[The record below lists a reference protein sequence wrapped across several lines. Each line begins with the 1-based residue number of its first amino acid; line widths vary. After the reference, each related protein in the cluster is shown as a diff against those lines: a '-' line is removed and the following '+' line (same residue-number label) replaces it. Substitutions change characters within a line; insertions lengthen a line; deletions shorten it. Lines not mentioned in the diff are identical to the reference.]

1 MKKSAAILSL
11 IFSLNSIT
19 VFGQSFQN
27 NIAPV
32 SLKSVY
38 ASFHEEKTIF
48 YSSSL
53 LAEWMKE
60 RKSAKA
66 VLGYTKEGRT
76 VDAYYFPG
84 SSNKKALVIGGM
96 HGSELSSIEIAKK
109 LIQTLSEGELPY
121 YNVVIIPSL
130 FPDNASKAIAPM
142 TKSKNNTGRYTTDAS
157 VDPNRQMPQPGKAFN
172 REFPFDIYGRFI
184 EQENQFLLQ
193 LVQDYM
199 PSRIANLHAIKDVT
213 KAGIY
218 ADPRTDCDGYALG
231 FSTDSSLAVTMADMI
246 ESNGGKVPGN
256 NLRQAPTALYYHDP
270 EIASMGFFQKR
281 NFLGSSLPG
290 SRGYGASMGGWA
302 TTAVCYET
310 GRRDAARLIT
320 VEFPGYEPSFAYE
333 GESKMACVLNIELY
347 VKAVRNIFLE
357 ENFVE

>member
-11 IFSLNSIT
+11 IFSLINIT
-19 VFGQSFQN
+19 VLGQSIQN
-27 NIAPV
+27 NIALFSFKPD
-32 SLKSVY
+32 Y
-38 ASFHEEKTIF
+38 ASLQKDKAIF
-48 YSSSL
+48 YSPGL
-53 LAEWMKE
+53 VEQWMKE
-60 RKSAKA
+60 SKPAKA

-76 VDAYYFPG
+76 VEAYYFPG
-84 SSNKKALVIGGM
+84 SSNKKALIVGGM
-96 HGSELSSIEIAKK
+96 HGSELSSIEIAKR
-109 LIQTLSEGELPY
+109 LIQILSEGERPY
-121 YNVVIIPSL
+121 YNVVVIPSL
-130 FPDNASKAIAPM
+130 FPDNASKAISQIAR
-142 TKSKNNTGRYTTDAS
+142 SKINTGRYTTEES
-157 VDPNRQMPQPGKAFN
+157 VDPNRQMPQPGKTFN

-199 PSRIANLHAIKDVT
+199 PSRIANLHAIRDVT

-231 FSTDSSLAVTMADMI
+231 FSTDSSLAVTMADLV

-256 NLRQAPTALYYHDP
+256 NLQQAPTALYYHDP
-270 EIASMGFFQKR
+270 EIASIGFFQKR

-302 TTAVCYET
+302 TTAVCDET

-320 VEFPGYEPSFAYE
+320 VEFAGYEPSFAYE
-333 GESKMACVLNIELY
+333 GENKMTCVLNIELF
-347 VKAVRNIFLE
+347 VKAIRKIFLG